1 MFKEFDADIM
11 KEFVTDYNKSRS
23 NYVNSIGSII
33 NKRQRR
39 KTIKDKY
46 ITTEIFIKLVNKC
59 STLHATRKE
68 IVSKLMD
75 IGISNNIIAQV
86 INVVIPDAKATSNSV
101 AAIVNTIR
109 KEDKKVDDLL
119 KDIEE
124 LWLVQIY

>member
-1 MFKEFDADIM
+1 MFKEFDADM
-11 KEFVTDYNKSRS
+11 MEEFVADYNKSRS

-46 ITTEIFIKLVNKC
+46 ITTEIFIKLVNKF

-109 KEDKKVDDLL
+109 KEDKRVDELL

-124 LWLVQIY
+124 L

>member
-1 MFKEFDADIM
+1 MFKEFDADM
-11 KEFVTDYNKSRS
+11 MEEFVADYNKSRS

-46 ITTEIFIKLVNKC
+46 ITTEIFIKLVNKF

-68 IVSKLMD
+68 IVSNLMD

-109 KEDKKVDDLL
+109 KEDKRVDELL

-124 LWLVQIY
+124 L

>member
-1 MFKEFDADIM
+1 MFKEFDTDIM
-11 KEFVTDYNKSRS
+11 KKFVTDYNKSRS

-109 KEDKKVDDLL
+109 KENKKVDELL
-119 KDIEE
+119 QDIEE
-124 LWLVQIY
+124 L

>member
-1 MFKEFDADIM
+1 MFKEFDTDIM
-11 KEFVTDYNKSRS
+11 EKFVTDWNKSRS
-23 NYVNSIGSII
+23 NYVNSIGSTI

-46 ITTEIFIKLVNKC
+46 ITTEVFIKLVNKC
-59 STLHATRKE
+59 STLHANRKE

-109 KEDKKVDDLL
+109 KENKKVDELL
-119 KDIEE
+119 QDIEE
-124 LWLVQIY
+124 L

>member
-1 MFKEFDADIM
+1 M
-11 KEFVTDYNKSRS
+11 KW
-23 NYVNSIGSII
+23 
-33 NKRQRR
+33 
-39 KTIKDKY
+39 
-46 ITTEIFIKLVNKC
+46 VNKC
-59 STLHATRKE
+59 STLHASRNE
-68 IVSKLMD
+68 IVSKLID

-109 KEDKKVDDLL
+109 KEDKRVDELL